1 MKYFVDIDGRAY
13 EIEIGPEGVKL
24 GGRPV
29 AVDLQPS
36 DSSRLWH
43 LVLDGRR
50 HTLRAHR
57 EGGGRGVWEI
67 VIDGRPH
74 RVTALDEQWKAI
86 REVTGTAP
94 SDHGPIEVKAPIPGL
109 VVAVQVGAD
118 ERVVKGQGLVIIE
131 AMKMENE
138 MKATSSGRVADVK
151 VTPGQAVNKGE
162 TLLVIEPMSG
172 DE

>member
-1 MKYFVDIDGRAY
+1 MKYFVDIEGRSY

-29 AVDLQPS
+29 AVDVQPS

-57 EGGGRGVWEI
+57 EGRGVWEI
-67 VIDGRPH
+67 VIDGRRH
-74 RVTALDEQWKAI
+74 RVTALDERWKAI

-118 ERVVKGQGLVIIE
+118 EHVVNGQGLVIIE

-138 MKATSSGRVADVK
+138 MKATCSGRVADVM
-151 VTPGQAVNKGE
+151 VTPGQAVNKGD
-162 TLLVIEPMSG
+162 TLLVIEPLSG